1 MVYTILQQNIFRLL
15 CIKAG
20 KKLSQRKIATLLEV
34 SATAVGKSIKLLEKR
49 KMIKVTR
56 NTEMNLNLIE
66 LDREHAIPLKKIEN
80 LRMIYESTFI
90 SKIEEDFPGCVIILF
105 GSFARGDDIYSS
117 DIDIAVIGTK
127 KKGKIYHALEKEVRV
142 STFVDFKSISK
153 ELRENL
159 YNGIVLRGRIE
170 L

>member
-56 NTEMNLNLIE
+56 NTEMNLGSHCTNLCVMEQKLTGPEMTAQARRLLNNKNKFCYDCQTE
-66 LDREHAIPLKKIEN
+66 LSNYR
-80 LRMIYESTFI
+80 
-90 SKIEEDFPGCVIILF
+90 
-105 GSFARGDDIYSS
+105 
-117 DIDIAVIGTK
+117 
-127 KKGKIYHALEKEVRV
+127 
-142 STFVDFKSISK
+142 
-153 ELRENL
+153 
-159 YNGIVLRGRIE
+159 
-170 L
+170 